1 MRKTIVFFTTILVLL
16 TMTTFAQTEFK
27 PYKAGHTFDVSLPD
41 YMSKTAGINSAS
53 AIQYKSVVKDV
64 YGFIIFD
71 TKEDLGLVEMNYAS
85 INEFYEEFMK
95 EFLVD
100 EEKRKVSK
108 PQSQKKGDINFVECD
123 VTYYDKDAKSEIY
136 YLVGIV
142 ETKTS
147 YYKVLSWSL
156 AENKSKFK
164 ADFQKILYSLKD

>member
-1 MRKTIVFFTTILVLL
+1 MKKLFVLL
-16 TMTTFAQTEFK
+16 TTTLLFFTGALAQTELK
-27 PYKAGHTFDVSLPD
+27 QYKAGHVFDVSLPD

-71 TKEDLGLVEMNYAS
+71 TKEKLNFLELNYTTTK
-85 INEFYEEFMK
+85 EFYDDFIK
-95 EFLVD
+95 DFLKG
-100 EEKRKVSK
+100 EPKRKVSE
-108 PQSQKKGDINFVECD
+108 PVAKKIGDISFIETD

-147 YYKVLSWSL
+147 FYKVLSWCTG
-156 AENKSKFK
+156 ENKDKFK
-164 ADFQKILYSLKD
+164 EDFQKIIYSIELD